1 MQFPKHLFRFIL
13 VLLASVFLFA
23 SAKAQQLNY
32 QGVARKPDGTPMA
45 NQAITVKLTIPGTS
59 FSETHSVTTNAF
71 GLFKIDVGSISSL
84 AGINWGG
91 VRKSLTVEIN
101 STSLGTSVLNYVPY
115 AIYANQ
121 WNGFSII
128 GTPSS
133 GQVLKWNGTA
143 WAPGTDNSGSVAVNP
158 PIIPTTVAGV
168 TTLSILQASSTTD
181 GYLSKADWDSFANK
195 LNSNL
200 PNGNILVG
208 NALNTATA
216 VPMSGDVTLSNTG
229 ATTIGASKVTNTML
243 AGSIDATKL
252 ADGSVNNTEL
262 QYINSL
268 TSNVQTQLD
277 SKQTATLSNG
287 KILVGDATNKAAAVT
302 MSGDVS
308 IDNTG
313 ATTIGASKVTNTM
326 LAGSIDA
333 TKLADGSVN
342 NTELQYIN
350 SLTSN
355 VQTQLDSKQTSTL
368 ANGNILV
375 GNALNTAT
383 AVPMSGDVTLSN
395 TGATAIGSGSVTY
408 TKIQNVSTTDKV
420 LGRISSG
427 AGVIEEISTTGSG
440 DVVRAN
446 SPTLT
451 GAITSSGSVAITNST
466 SSTNST
472 TGALVV
478 SGGVG
483 ISDNLNVS
491 GNISA
496 GGNTGFNWDNTNKYL
511 GIGTNNPEV
520 PLQIESKS
528 NFSNVVKTYW
538 TGYSDLAG
546 GTVTNTTTADIPNLS
561 ILSKGSI
568 LTRGVLMTSGVLS
581 NSDNRIKNIQSIS
594 NSKNDLK
601 NLEKIQITDYQYK
614 DYIQKGNQTIKK
626 VIAQQVESVYPNAVS
641 KTVNFIPNIYAL
653 SKGFSFQKDTANL
666 TLDKAPDLVPGD
678 RLKLFNDRDE
688 ESIGRVVAVNG
699 NSLSLIG
706 LDQSKF
712 TDRVFVY
719 GKEVNDFRVVDYDAL
734 SMLNVSATQELAKR
748 SEAQAKEIEQLKKEK
763 EEQEVRIER
772 IEEELKKLLK
782 IKGNK

>member
-45 NQAITVKLTIPGTS
+45 NQAISVKLTIPGTS

-84 AGINWGG
+84 AGINWS
-91 VRKSLTVEIN
+91 VQKNLTVEIN

-121 WNGFSII
+121 LKDFPLS

-143 WAPGTDNSGSVAVNP
+143 WVPGTDNSGSVAVNP

-200 PNGNILVG
+200 P
-208 NALNTATA
+208 
-216 VPMSGDVTLSNTG
+216 
-229 ATTIGASKVTNTML
+229 
-243 AGSIDATKL
+243 
-252 ADGSVNNTEL
+252 
-262 QYINSL
+262 
-268 TSNVQTQLD
+268 
-277 SKQTATLSNG
+277 
-287 KILVGDATNKAAAVT
+287 
-302 MSGDVS
+302 
-308 IDNTG
+308 
-313 ATTIGASKVTNTM
+313 
-326 LAGSIDA
+326 
-333 TKLADGSVN
+333 
-342 NTELQYIN
+342 
-350 SLTSN
+350 
-355 VQTQLDSKQTSTL
+355 
-368 ANGNILV
+368 NGNILV